1 MTQISTDSA
10 QTRRNVLGFAC
21 AGGLAA
27 ISGAAGAAPAPWL
40 DLSEAAPPPGPLAD
54 AGFEA
59 WRGIVGRGFVVAETG
74 TRLDLVAVERFGPG
88 SRRGAKGRRQAFGAL
103 FEARGGGAP
112 AGDAIYR
119 LASPRL
125 PALHLHLGA
134 RADGSG
140 RARYLAVFN

>member
-10 QTRRNVLGFAC
+10 QTRRHVLGFAC
-21 AGGLAA
+21 AGGVAA
-27 ISGAAGAAPAPWL
+27 ISGAASASPVRWLDLPGAAPT
-40 DLSEAAPPPGPLAD
+40 PGPLAD

-59 WRGIVGRGFVVAETG
+59 WREIVGRGFVVAETG
-74 TRLDLVAVERFGPG
+74 ARLELVAVEPFGAG
-88 SRRGAKGRRQAFGAL
+88 GGGAATGRSQAFGAL
-103 FEARGGGAP
+103 FEARGGEAP

-134 RADGSG
+134 RAESG
-140 RARYLAVFN
+140 GNARYLAVFN